1 MAKWATDAPTKL
13 NYHAISTRTQWPCRK
28 SKKQFKRSQRRDE
41 RRKRSTLRVQRTAPR
56 CCDFGQWYG
65 LPFVLTLWAYCQWG
79 LVRLQWSRESWERDQ
94 ARPHIAIITRL
105 IGLHAS
111 LPSFSLNTSNNEVL
125 CSHIRV
131 QNFLGCNLVCSLDGF
146 LNDSLPCI
154 PRRMFWKGPSK
165 RIENP
170 SIYSRRMPAMH
181 I

>member
-94 ARPHIAIITRL
+94 ARPHIAIITHL
-105 IGLHAS
+105 IVLHAS
-111 LPSFSLNTSNNEVL
+111 LPSFSLTWLIMKFCVLTSVFR
-125 CSHIRV
+125 I
-131 QNFLGCNLVCSLDGF
+131 SLAVK
-146 LNDSLPCI
+146 
-154 PRRMFWKGPSK
+154 RMRLKGL
-165 RIENP
+165 EE
-170 SIYSRRMPAMH
+170 SI